1 MRKLVSIENFESSEL
16 KLNSNELKSLKGGID
31 IALEEDSVTNTYE
44 STTTSWNCADQDCI
58 SNFDFNGHTSSTRTR
73 MWTEQP

>member
-31 IALEEDSVTNTYE
+31 IALEEDSVIKE
-44 STTTSWNCADQDCI
+44 
-58 SNFDFNGHTSSTRTR
+58 
-73 MWTEQP
+73 